1 MQKLTKSGKK
11 EENFGYDPY
20 DATDDLYAVA
30 DDFHFHTWEWEWD
43 QEDSMEQAPVVE
55 TEDSFFSEMSGW
67 QSGLVPAD
75 NAGDMMGR
83 FDAVS
88 EEGEYQFGNFL
99 TNMDGPLSIETQKVG
114 HYKFNFPTIQHT
126 VFSGPVVL
134 KAYSIM
140 DLSSNDPE
148 IFAVLQSIL
157 TPYLQQT
164 MGSTLHAYNL
174 EVDYSPAND
183 KNVGEN
189 NVVTL
194 MEVDCTFK
202 VISDSIES
210 FRRIDHTQ
218 ASRWIH
224 DFFSGPELYK
234 LVEALKSNNIRV
246 SDITFINQELQT
258 SKTVS
263 EANSQGT
270 KNSPVFKKNTENS
283 GGAAMV
289 GVTLSVLIVG
299 MLFFMHY
306 TGRLPSKA
314 RIGEFS
320 LNARDSIKQRV
331 PSIKL
336 GKKKGERNDD
346 EIEGG
351 GRRRTYSGTFRR
363 FPVGGI
369 RKAAIQKKPAKSEQ
383 YLGDSASDASSADN
397 VLDQDTYS
405 FSHYGGDYGPP
416 TPSQQ
421 RSVPMTPVSRRT
433 EDEFSMPSQY
443 TDSAPEKRG
452 ETLLG
457 KVGKTAAY
465 LMNPGRKQQEPYAT
479 KSPIPSRAP
488 RRVTASDIASPRDPD
503 DVDSW
508 SIDSYETGSPS
519 PRMPSNQRGWSE
531 SGPEMRR
538 PQVHG
543 QDPPESRKAKLSMPF
558 FS

>member
-1 MQKLTKSGKK
+1 MT
-11 EENFGYDPY
+11 
-20 DATDDLYAVA
+20 
-30 DDFHFHTWEWEWD
+30 DDFHFHTWEWEWN
-43 QEDSMEQAPVVE
+43 QEDSLEKTPVDE
-55 TEDSFFSEMSGW
+55 TEDSTFGEMSSW
-67 QSGLVPAD
+67 RSGLVPAD
-75 NAGDMMGR
+75 NVGDMMGR
-83 FDAVS
+83 FDAVT
-88 EEGEYQFGNFL
+88 EEGEYEFANFL
-99 TNMDGPLSIETQKVG
+99 SNMDGPLTIETQKVG

-126 VFSGPVVL
+126 VFSGPILL
-134 KAYSIM
+134 KAHSNM
-140 DLSSNDPE
+140 DLSSKDPE
-148 IFAVLQSIL
+148 IFAILQSIL

-174 EVDYSPAND
+174 EVDYSPGHG
-183 KNVGEN
+183 KNVGKYD
-189 NVVTL
+189 VVTL

-210 FRRIDHTQ
+210 FRRIDHNQ
-218 ASRWIH
+218 ASRWIQ

-234 LVEALKSNNIRV
+234 LVEALKSDNIPV
-246 SDITFINQELQT
+246 NDIAFINQEFQT

-263 EANSQGT
+263 EANSQSM
-270 KNSPVFKKNTENS
+270 KKSPVFKKNTKENS
-283 GGAAMV
+283 SGAAMV

-314 RIGEFS
+314 QIGEFS

-336 GKKKGERNDD
+336 GMKKRERNDD

-351 GRRRTYSGTFRR
+351 GRRRRTYSGTFRR

-383 YLGDSASDASSADN
+383 FLGESASDASSAGDI
-397 VLDQDTYS
+397 LDHDDYS

-421 RSVPMTPVSRRT
+421 RSVPMTPVSGRT
-433 EDEFSMPSQY
+433 EDEFSMPSTY
-443 TDSAPEKRG
+443 NDSAHEKQG
-452 ETLLG
+452 ETILG

-465 LMNPGRKQQEPYAT
+465 LMSPGRKQQKPYAV

-488 RRVTASDIASPRDPD
+488 RRVTASDIASPN

-508 SIDSYETGSPS
+508 SINSYETGSPS
-519 PRMPSNQRGWSE
+519 QRTPSNHPLYRGWSE
-531 SGPEMRR
+531 PGPEMRR
-538 PQVHG
+538 PQVPR
-543 QDPPESRKAKLSMPF
+543 QDPPESRKEKLSMPF

>member
-1 MQKLTKSGKK
+1 MQKSTKSGKK
-11 EENFGYDPY
+11 EENFGYDPH
-20 DATDDLYAVA
+20 DTTDDLYAIT
-30 DDFHFHTWEWEWD
+30 DD
-43 QEDSMEQAPVVE
+43 QEDPMEQATSVE
-55 TEDSFFSEMSGW
+55 NEDSLFSKMSGW
-67 QSGLVPAD
+67 QSGLVPVD
-75 NAGDMMGR
+75 NVGDMMGR
-83 FDAVS
+83 SDAIS
-88 EEGEYQFGNFL
+88 EEGEYQFGTFL
-99 TNMDGPLSIETQKVG
+99 TNMDGPVSIGTQKLG

-134 KAYSIM
+134 KAYSNM
-140 DLSSNDPE
+140 DLSSKDPE

-164 MGSTLHAYNL
+164 MGSTLHTYNL
-174 EVDYSPAND
+174 EVDYSPGHD
-183 KNVGEN
+183 KNAGKN
-189 NVVTL
+189 NEVTL

-202 VISDSIES
+202 VVSDSIES
-210 FRRIDHTQ
+210 FRSIDHTQ

-224 DFFSGPELYK
+224 DFFSGPELNK
-234 LVEALKSNNIRV
+234 LVEALKSDNIPV
-246 SDITFINQELQT
+246 NEITFINQEFHT
-258 SKTVS
+258 GKTVS
-263 EANSQGT
+263 EANSQSMN
-270 KNSPVFKKNTENS
+270 KSRVFKKNTDKS

-336 GKKKGERNDD
+336 GKKKRERKDD

-351 GRRRTYSGTFRR
+351 RRRRTYSGTFRR

-383 YLGDSASDASSADN
+383 YLGDSASDASSADDI
-397 VLDQDTYS
+397 LDQENYS
-405 FSHYGGDYGPP
+405 FSHYSGDYGPP

-421 RSVPMTPVSRRT
+421 RSIPMTPVSRRT
-433 EDEFSMPSQY
+433 EDEFSMPSHY
-443 TDSAPEKRG
+443 TNSAHEKKG

-519 PRMPSNQRGWSE
+519 PRTPSNHPLHRGWSE

-543 QDPPESRKAKLSMPF
+543 QDPPESRETKLSMPF
-558 FS
+558 FSSY